1 VQAAATPAEPRA
13 RRRPAS
19 FLAYHPEVPETQTD
33 STLPDGVRRFL
44 EAHRFGVVGSVN
56 PDGSAQQALVWYL
69 VVGDTIVV
77 NSREGRRWPSN
88 LRRDL
93 RMSFAVYDRG
103 DWVGLSGPVEVVDDP
118 ALAQA
123 DIATMARLNDPPDV
137 AAASIRIFEGQQ
149 RVSFRLRPTAIHAE
163 ISGG

>member
-1 VQAAATPAEPRA
+1 MPDA
-13 RRRPAS
+13 
-19 FLAYHPEVPETQTD
+19 QTD
-33 STLPDGVRRFL
+33 PTLPDTVRRFL
-44 EAHRFGVVGSVN
+44 EDHRFGVVGSVN

-77 NSREGRRWPSN
+77 NSKEGRRWPSN
-88 LRRDL
+88 LRRDR
-93 RMSFAVYDRG
+93 RMSFAVYDG
-103 DWVGLSGPVEVVDDP
+103 ASWVGLNGGVEVVDDP
-118 ALAQA
+118 VLAQA

-149 RVSFRLRPTAIHAE
+149 RVSFLLRPTAIHAE